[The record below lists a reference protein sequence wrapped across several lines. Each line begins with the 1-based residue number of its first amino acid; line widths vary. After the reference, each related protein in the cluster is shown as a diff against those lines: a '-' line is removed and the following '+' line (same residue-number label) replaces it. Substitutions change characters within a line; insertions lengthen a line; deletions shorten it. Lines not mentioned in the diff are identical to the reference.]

1 MHKILAN
8 TLFLGKDIQFLPE
21 CHSTNDIAF
30 QLVRDGRA
38 IEGTLVVCDYQ
49 KAGKGQ
55 RGNTWESGPGL
66 NLTFSLILKPDFLDI
81 SEQFYLNMAVSCAI
95 RKVLVEYFP
104 LIKTKWPNDVIVPQ
118 RGKLG
123 GILIENSVGKSGW
136 EVAVVGIGLNINQT
150 EFGNSK
156 AVSLKSLTGTDFSKE
171 EILRQ
176 LVTQIEQYYLL
187 LKKKKWAFIEQEYQ
201 QNLFLF
207 QQAAEYTVGEEKFI
221 GKIIGLKPSGQ
232 LVLEA
237 SDQDI
242 KVFDFQTI
250 RFPDYS
256 VQF

>member
-8 TLFLGKDIQFLPE
+8 TLFLGKDIKYLPD

-30 QLVRDGRA
+30 QLVREGEGL
-38 IEGTLVVCDYQ
+38 EGTIVICDFQ

-55 RGNTWESGPGL
+55 RGNTWESQPGQ
-66 NLTFSLILKPDFLDI
+66 NLTFSLILQPSFMDV

-95 RKVLVEYFP
+95 QKVLEDYFP
-104 LIKTKWPNDVIVPQ
+104 LIQIKWPNDVIVPQ
-118 RGKLG
+118 KGKLG
-123 GILIENSVGKSGW
+123 GVLIENSLGKSGW
-136 EVAVVGIGLNINQT
+136 EYAVVGIGLNINQT

-156 AVSLKSLTGTDFSKE
+156 AVSLKSLTGTEFSKD

-187 LKKKKWAFIEQEYQ
+187 LKKRKWAQIEAEYQ
-201 QNLFLF
+201 RNLYLF
-207 QQAAEYTVGEEKFI
+207 QKEAEFLVGEEKLH

-232 LVLEA
+232 LLLETNT
-237 SDQDI
+237 QEI
-242 KVFDFQTI
+242 KTFDFQAI

-256 VQF
+256 S

>member
-30 QLVRDGRA
+30 QLVRESQA
-38 IEGTLVVCDYQ
+38 FEGTLVICDYQ

-66 NLTFSLILKPDFLDI
+66 NLTFSLILKPDFLDV

-95 RKVLVEYFP
+95 RKVLSEYYP
-104 LIKTKWPNDVIVPQ
+104 IIQIKWPNDIIVPQ

-123 GILIENSVGKSGW
+123 GILIENSIGKSGW

-150 EFGNSK
+150 DFGNSR
-156 AVSLKSLTGTDFSKE
+156 AVSLKSLTGTEFSKD

-176 LVTQIEQYYLL
+176 IVTQIEQYYLL
-187 LKKKKWAFIEQEYQ
+187 LKKNKRAFIEQEYQ
-201 QNLFLF
+201 QNLYLF
-207 QQAAEYTVGEEKFI
+207 QESAEFTAGAEKFI

-232 LVLEA
+232 LVMETA
-237 SDQDI
+237 NQEI
-242 KVFDFQTI
+242 QVFDFQTI

-256 VQF
+256 AQF

>member
-30 QLVRDGRA
+30 QLVREKRA
-38 IEGTLVVCDYQ
+38 IEGTLVICDYQ

-55 RGNTWESGPGL
+55 RGNSWESKPGE
-66 NLTFSLILKPDFLDI
+66 NLTFSLILKPDFLDVT
-81 SEQFYLNMAVSCAI
+81 EQFFLNMAVSCAI
-95 RKVLVEYFP
+95 QKVLSEYYP
-104 LIKTKWPNDVIVPQ
+104 MIQIKWPNDFIVPQ

-123 GILIENSVGKSGW
+123 GMLIENSLGKSGW

-150 EFGNSK
+150 EFSNPK
-156 AVSLKSLTGTDFSKE
+156 AVSLKSLTGMNFSKDE
-171 EILRQ
+171 LLRQ
-176 LVTQIEQYYLL
+176 LITQIEQYYLL
-187 LKKKKWAFIEQEYQ
+187 LKKKKWIQIENEYLK
-201 QNLFLF
+201 NLYLF
-207 QQAAEYTVGEEKFI
+207 QESAEFMVGDEKFI

-232 LVLEA
+232 LVIE
-237 SDQDI
+237 SNENEM

-256 VQF
+256 GQF